1 MKKGSI
7 NELDFNILCKWILH
21 KGTEVQAICNSMDVV
36 AKECNLKMEKA
47 VIQDKNTILN
57 TIEKAADKFTQQMI
71 DVTHDAT
78 DEFKEILS
86 SKQRLSFRYYQY
98 QPRKQQSTPKRT
110 RNRSF
115 YNHFIIKIATT
126 INPI

>member
-21 KGTEVQAICNSMDVV
+21 KGTEVQAVCNSMDVV

-86 SKQRLSFRYYQY
+86 SKQRLSFSITNISQGSNSLLQK
-98 QPRKQQSTPKRT
+98 QPATGLFT
-110 RNRSF
+110 
-115 YNHFIIKIATT
+115 IISSSR
-126 INPI
+126 

>member
-7 NELDFNILCKWILH
+7 IELDFNILCKWILH

-47 VIQDKNTILN
+47 VIQDKYTILN

-71 DVTHDAT
+71 DDTHDAT
-78 DEFKEILS
+78 DEFKEIQIKMDEVLTKTRS
-86 SKQRLSFRYYQY
+86 NLRDHQKNINKVKGEI
-98 QPRKQQSTPKRT
+98 KQQSTKE
-110 RNRSF
+110 
-115 YNHFIIKIATT
+115 
-126 INPI
+126 